1 MSAFP
6 SSAEPTKGY
15 ASHEEACPVVQIKT
29 IGTEQR
35 NPNTLEIDRA
45 DTAEILRLMNE
56 EDKKVAPAVEQVLPQ
71 VEKAVDVIY
80 AHMRCGGRLIYCGCG
95 TSGRLGVL
103 DASECPPT
111 YGVSADTVIGIIAG
125 GRDAAFES
133 IEDAE
138 DDFDS
143 CVKQM
148 KEKGFCGK
156 DVCVGL
162 SASGSANCVKGA
174 LQYAASL
181 SAKTI
186 SVSCNHNSPLLPLS
200 DIAITVEV
208 GPEVI
213 NGSTRMKA
221 GTAQKMILNMLSTG
235 AMVRFG
241 RTRGNYMAYMIPSNI
256 KLVDRAVRIICAKTG
271 ATPER
276 AKAELEKAGNVIAD
290 AIDAIEA
297 EA

>member
-1 MSAFP
+1 MTDFNSLKTESRNLKSADIDKMSA
-6 SSAEPTKGY
+6 
-15 ASHEEACPVVQIKT
+15 
-29 IGTEQR
+29 
-35 NPNTLEIDRA
+35 LEIA
-45 DTAEILRLMNE
+45 QLINE
-56 EDKKVAPAVEQVLPQ
+56 EDKTVAFAVTEAL
-71 VEKAVDVIY
+71 ESIARGIDAMADALKN
-80 AHMRCGGRLIYCGCG
+80 GGRIFYIGAG

-208 GPEVI
+208 GPEVS

-221 GTAQKMILNMLSTG
+221 GTARWFASD
-235 AMVRFG
+235 A
-241 RTRGNYMAYMIPSNI
+241 
-256 KLVDRAVRIICAKTG
+256 RAGITWRI
-271 ATPER
+271 
-276 AKAELEKAGNVIAD
+276 
-290 AIDAIEA
+290 
-297 EA
+297 

>member
-1 MSAFP
+1 MTDFNSLKTESRNLKSANIDKMSA
-6 SSAEPTKGY
+6 
-15 ASHEEACPVVQIKT
+15 
-29 IGTEQR
+29 
-35 NPNTLEIDRA
+35 LEIA
-45 DTAEILRLMNE
+45 RLINE
-56 EDKKVAPAVEQVLPQ
+56 EDKTVAFAVTEALESIAQGIDAMAAL
-71 VEKAVDVIY
+71 KN
-80 AHMRCGGRLIYCGCG
+80 GGRIFYVGAG

-111 YGVSADTVIGIIAG
+111 YGVSRDTVIGIIAG

-148 KEKGFCGK
+148 KEKNFNTK
-156 DVCVGL
+156 DICVGL

-174 LQYAASL
+174 LQYASSL

-186 SVSCNHNSPLLPLS
+186 SVSCNHNSPLIPLS

-276 AKAELEKAGNVIAD
+276 AKAELDRANNVIAD

>member
-1 MSAFP
+1 MTDFNSLKTESRNLKSADIDKMSA
-6 SSAEPTKGY
+6 
-15 ASHEEACPVVQIKT
+15 
-29 IGTEQR
+29 
-35 NPNTLEIDRA
+35 LEIA
-45 DTAEILRLMNE
+45 QLINE
-56 EDKKVAPAVEQVLPQ
+56 EDKTVAFAVTEAL
-71 VEKAVDVIY
+71 ESIARGIDAMADALKN
-80 AHMRCGGRLIYCGCG
+80 GGRIFYIGTDVVIVGAG

-174 LQYAASL
+174 LQYASSL

-186 SVSCNHNSPLLPLS
+186 SVSCNHNSPLIPLS

-276 AKAELEKAGNVIAD
+276 AKAELDRANNVIAD

>member
-1 MSAFP
+1 MLIYCNKIYNFVGGVTLTDFNSLKTESYNKKSADIDKMSA
-6 SSAEPTKGY
+6 
-15 ASHEEACPVVQIKT
+15 
-29 IGTEQR
+29 
-35 NPNTLEIDRA
+35 LEIA
-45 DTAEILRLMNE
+45 MLINE
-56 EDKKVAPAVEQVLPQ
+56 EDKTVAYAVSKAVESIALGIDAMA
-71 VEKAVDVIY
+71 ETLKN
-80 AHMRCGGRLIYCGCG
+80 GGRIFYVGAG

-111 YGVSADTVIGIIAG
+111 YGVTRDTVIGIIAG

-138 DDFDS
+138 DDPDS

-148 KEKGFCGK
+148 KEMDFGK
-156 DVCVGL
+156 KDICVGL

-174 LQYAASL
+174 LKYASSL
-181 SAKTI
+181 YAHTV
-186 SVSCNHNSPLLPLS
+186 SVSCNLNSPLIPLS
-200 DIAITVEV
+200 DIAITVDV

-241 RTRGNYMAYMIPSNI
+241 RTRGNFMAYMIPSNV
-256 KLVDRAVRIICAKTG
+256 KLVDRAIRIIMARTG
-271 ATPER
+271 VSHER
-276 AKAELEKAGNVIAD
+276 AAQELEKANNVIAD
-290 AIDAIEA
+290 AIDAIDA
-297 EA
+297 SLK

>member
-1 MSAFP
+1 MTDFNSLKTESRNLKSANIDKMSA
-6 SSAEPTKGY
+6 
-15 ASHEEACPVVQIKT
+15 
-29 IGTEQR
+29 
-35 NPNTLEIDRA
+35 LEIA
-45 DTAEILRLMNE
+45 RLINE
-56 EDKKVAPAVEQVLPQ
+56 EDKTVAFAVTEALESIAQGIDAMADAL
-71 VEKAVDVIY
+71 KN
-80 AHMRCGGRLIYCGCG
+80 GGRIFYVGAG

-111 YGVSADTVIGIIAG
+111 YGVSRDTVIGIIAG

-148 KEKGFCGK
+148 KEKNFNTK
-156 DVCVGL
+156 DICVGL

-174 LQYAASL
+174 LQYASSL

-186 SVSCNHNSPLLPLS
+186 SVSCNHNSPLIPLS

-241 RTRGNYMAYMIPSNI
+241 RTRGNMAYMIPSNI

-276 AKAELEKAGNVIAD
+276 AKAELDRANNVIAD

>member
-1 MSAFP
+1 MTDFNSLKTESRNLKSTNIDKMSA
-6 SSAEPTKGY
+6 
-15 ASHEEACPVVQIKT
+15 
-29 IGTEQR
+29 
-35 NPNTLEIDRA
+35 LEIA
-45 DTAEILRLMNE
+45 RLINE
-56 EDKKVAPAVEQVLPQ
+56 EDKTVAFAVTEALESIAQGIDAMADAL
-71 VEKAVDVIY
+71 KN
-80 AHMRCGGRLIYCGCG
+80 GGRIFYVGAG

-111 YGVSADTVIGIIAG
+111 YGVSRDTVIGIIAG

-148 KEKGFCGK
+148 KEKNFNTK
-156 DVCVGL
+156 DICVGL

-174 LQYAASL
+174 LQYASSL

-186 SVSCNHNSPLLPLS
+186 SVSCNHNSPLIPLS

-276 AKAELEKAGNVIAD
+276 AKAELDRANNVIAD

-297 EA
+297 DA

>member
-1 MSAFP
+1 MTDFNSLKTESRNLKSADIDKMSA
-6 SSAEPTKGY
+6 
-15 ASHEEACPVVQIKT
+15 
-29 IGTEQR
+29 
-35 NPNTLEIDRA
+35 LEIA
-45 DTAEILRLMNE
+45 QLINE
-56 EDKKVAPAVEQVLPQ
+56 EDKTVAFAVTEAL
-71 VEKAVDVIY
+71 ESIARGIDAMADALKN
-80 AHMRCGGRLIYCGCG
+80 GGRIFYIGAG

-186 SVSCNHNSPLLPLS
+186 SVSC
-200 DIAITVEV
+200 IAITVEV

-256 KLVDRAVRIICAKTG
+256 KLVDRAIRIICAKTG